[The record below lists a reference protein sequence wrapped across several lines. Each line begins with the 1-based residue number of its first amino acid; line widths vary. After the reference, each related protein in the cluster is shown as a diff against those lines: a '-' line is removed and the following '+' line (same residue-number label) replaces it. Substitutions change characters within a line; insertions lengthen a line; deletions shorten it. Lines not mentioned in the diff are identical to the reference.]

1 MSTRAAAR
9 MQALRDMIV
18 PSETGRHQASSNTD
32 AEAPT

>member
-1 MSTRAAAR
+1 MSTRATVR
-9 MQALRDMIV
+9 VQVRDMIV

>member
-1 MSTRAAAR
+1 MSARAGAR
-9 MQALRDMIV
+9 VQALRDMIV